1 MIEARQADVDA
12 AIAKIESDDEREQE
26 SRRFYQ

>member
-12 AIAKIESDDEREQE
+12 AIAKLERDDEREQD
-26 SRRFYQ
+26 SRRYY